1 MIAAC
6 WDLRYCQRKIY
17 ALTVPRAIS
26 QFPVRLDKFIWK
38 LLAPEEINVEIMS
51 PSLKLQQH
59 TQEQRCNTSYSYSI
73 VSTTKGKELN
83 LGIFCPGGSIEKIQM
98 RDNITISLKTFG
110 IRFLNESLNQDLKM
124 SFVPF
129 IKGKV
134 VICSLI
140 SFPNFFG
147 IFINK

>member
-1 MIAAC
+1 MTAAC
-6 WDLRYCQRKIY
+6 WDLKRCQKKIY
-17 ALTVPRAIS
+17 DLTVPRAIS
-26 QFPVRLDKFIWK
+26 QLPVRLDKFIWK

-59 TQEQRCNTSYSYSI
+59 IREQRCNTSYSYGI

-110 IRFLNESLNQDLKM
+110 RGFLNDSLNQDLKM
-124 SFVPF
+124 TFVPF

-134 VICSLI
+134 EVCSLNP
-140 SFPNFFG
+140 FPNSFS
-147 IFINK
+147 ISINK